1 MKEKISV
8 KTLYLLGI
16 ITIGLIGLGVGST
29 YAMFTA
35 SAEIDNPISIN
46 ANLNSED
53 DIIETIELELE
64 PNDIR
69 VAVINLNNTSN
80 TTLNYASFYITKSTD
95 IEVGVTHNFTDTAV
109 PTGSIENGT
118 TKKVYIQIKNNGNS
132 TTNVTLGVLSN
143 SGNIVKSESMTLI
156 NDTNIDTTSPELL
169 ITGQDMI
176 VKDGLIRYYDGNN
189 NSGYSHS
196 SNTTIWK
203 DLSGN
208 YDGEVISSTWENN
221 SIVLDGTNS
230 YVNIGNIDNLTA
242 FTLEAYLIVS
252 SYDVQKT
259 VNIISNYESTGIA
272 LYYGTDGIPRF
283 IITKDGGTKITLAGK
298 DKHQT
303 NDVHTITGTFD
314 GTTAKLYIDSVLVDT
329 KEVGNTVI
337 KSANNTPMVIGCNPN
352 PTGCD
357 TGYNLNGKVYSAK
370 IYNRALTET
379 EIKQNMNADRISAK
393 STSSDVNGTY
403 TFISNKR
410 LSNFTAD
417 NITLTNGTKGTFTK
431 VNDRKYNLNISGV
444 AVSSTLG
451 LDISENVFTDIS
463 GNNNTALTY
472 SRYRDGTGPKA
483 TITKNTSTSRTV
495 TYTFTFQEYAYGFTA
510 DDITISEGTK
520 GTFTKIDQKTYTL
533 VVTHSTDGSKT
544 ITVKANSCN
553 DRFGN
558 LNASKSL
565 THTIDTVKPTVTISK
580 NTSTSKTVTYTFTF
594 SKAVTGFTASSV
606 TVSEGT
612 KGTFTKVSDTKYTLV
627 VTHSTYGSKTIT
639 VAAGA
644 CKDSNGNG
652 NIAKSLTHTIGTPL
666 ATYITNLYKNG
677 TKSTATV
684 NSITYNRVTAQLLM
698 NDRKGSSSIGA
709 DAGNIRYYGA
719 NPNNYVYFNCS
730 NYSNQSSSTCEVWR
744 IIGIFDG
751 KVKIMRKNAI
761 GSYPWEKYWSGGNG
775 TAPHN
780 DWTKAKLMRLLN
792 TGYESEKVNNS
803 LYWNHKSGTCYKS
816 RTVTSDGITTTY
828 DTSDCDFTSI
838 GIKDGSTKNM
848 IVSYTYGMKG
858 WNSFGVYP
866 DQMYNYEL
874 STGKIPSSYATT
886 WTGKVAL
893 PSVSDYGYAIDIGQ
907 CSSVISANV
916 STTCKNSNWLNFNS
930 GYWFLNQHYNSDDD
944 QVCYYRPGNSTSGL
958 SYNSSHQEYNVH
970 PVVFLSS
977 SVNVDPSTKGTS
989 SNPYKLLP

>member
-80 TTLNYASFYITKSTD
+80 TTLNYASFYITKSND

-109 PTGSIENGT
+109 PTGSISNGT

-132 TTNVTLGVLSN
+132 TTNVTLGILSN
-143 SGNIVKSESMTLI
+143 SGTIIKADNMTLI

-565 THTIDTVKPTVTISK
+565 THTITTDATKPTITNIAA
-580 NTSTSKTVTYTFTF
+580 
-594 SKAVTGFTASSV
+594 KAAVNSN
-606 TVSEGT
+606 
-612 KGTFTKVSDTKYTLV
+612 
-627 VTHSTYGSKTIT
+627 TIT
-639 VAAGA
+639 ATL
-644 CKDSNGNG
+644 KDN
-652 NIAKSLTHTIGTPL
+652 KSLTGY
-666 ATYITNLYKNG
+666 AIT
-677 TKSTATV
+677 T
-684 NSITYNRVTAQLLM
+684 
-698 NDRKGSSSIGA
+698 
-709 DAGNIRYYGA
+709 
-719 NPNNYVYFNCS
+719 
-730 NYSNQSSSTCEVWR
+730 SSTNSC
-744 IIGIFDG
+744 
-751 KVKIMRKNAI
+751 
-761 GSYPWEKYWSGGNG
+761 SG
-775 TAPHN
+775 TAPTSWTSISGTSYSLSKKLTTYGTHYI
-780 DWTKAKLMRLLN
+780 WTKDA
-792 TGYESEKVNNS
+792 
-803 LYWNHKSGTCYKS
+803 
-816 RTVTSDGITTTY
+816 
-828 DTSDCDFTSI
+828 
-838 GIKDGSTKNM
+838 
-848 IVSYTYGMKG
+848 
-858 WNSFGVYP
+858 
-866 DQMYNYEL
+866 
-874 STGKIPSSYATT
+874 
-886 WTGKVAL
+886 
-893 PSVSDYGYAIDIGQ
+893 
-907 CSSVISANV
+907 
-916 STTCKNSNWLNFNS
+916 
-930 GYWFLNQHYNSDDD
+930 
-944 QVCYYRPGNSTSGL
+944 
-958 SYNSSHQEYNVH
+958 
-970 PVVFLSS
+970 
-977 SVNVDPSTKGTS
+977 
-989 SNPYKLLP
+989 